1 MKFAEALNAFA
12 QKRLSRSRDD
22 LAFLPAALEIVETP
36 APPLVGAI
44 GATVIALFCVGLA
57 WAAFGRVDIVASA
70 SGKIVSSSRTK
81 IIQPFEIG
89 VVRAIHVRDGQSVKA
104 GDVLIE
110 LDNTINQADSQHFQG
125 DFVAAQLDVAR
136 LTAALSQEAD
146 PAAAF
151 HPPEAASATQVS
163 LQRQLLAHQLDEH
176 RAKLNALDRQKAQ
189 KEAELATASAAVK
202 KLEAVLPVL
211 QERVDIRKTLFA
223 HTTGSKANYLELY
236 QALVETEQDLAV
248 QKSKI
253 REGEAAIDALVQA
266 RAQADAEYSRTL
278 FGELVEA
285 QRKVAGLREELI
297 KAAQKTQLQALT
309 TPVDGVVQQLA
320 VHTVGGVVT
329 PAQAL
334 LAVAPSDSHI
344 EIEAMVSNRDIGF
357 IHPGQDAEI
366 KIDTFNFTRYGL
378 IHGHVLTVSQD
389 AIARN
394 RPADKSTDGG
404 AGAENASSEPAGQEL
419 L

>member
-1 MKFAEALNAFA
+1 
-12 QKRLSRSRDD
+12 
-22 LAFLPAALEIVETP
+22 
-36 APPLVGAI
+36 
-44 GATVIALFCVGLA
+44 VGLA

-189 KEAELATASAAVK
+189 KEAELGTGSAAVK

-236 QALVETEQDLAV
+236 QPW
-248 QKSKI
+248 S
-253 REGEAAIDALVQA
+253 RP
-266 RAQADAEYSRTL
+266 SRTSP
-278 FGELVEA
+278 F
-285 QRKVAGLREELI
+285 K
-297 KAAQKTQLQALT
+297 KARSAKARRRSTRLSRRAPKLT
-309 TPVDGVVQQLA
+309 RSTAAPCSGSLSRPNA
-320 VHTVGGVVT
+320 R
-329 PAQAL
+329 L
-334 LAVAPSDSHI
+334 LA
-344 EIEAMVSNRDIGF
+344 F
-357 IHPGQDAEI
+357 
-366 KIDTFNFTRYGL
+366 
-378 IHGHVLTVSQD
+378 
-389 AIARN
+389 AR
-394 RPADKSTDGG
+394 S
-404 AGAENASSEPAGQEL
+404 
-419 L
+419 